1 MNKVLA
7 ASAIL
12 LTSAMPVMA
21 TPFVDI
27 ETYWRVYLPFGT
39 PAGISI
45 ACENGATPLATGG
58 QPGCIDFFSL
68 DKTVTTSSTLSATQT
83 AYVALTNNTGALYTG
98 VNASGDEVP
107 GGIVLGTAYAG
118 VYPGGDL
125 GIDDAATESAS
136 FTSSVNGDG
145 VESSYSCSL
154 PGSTGSFTDAQKAC
168 QDGIGTAD
176 VSEGAADAGDLDGL
190 FSDGIGPGTTIYLP
204 YVSTITADFTIGS
217 DPPPARADPV
227 PEPSSLACFGLFLMG
242 IVMLGAS
249 KILNR
254 G

>member
-12 LTSAMPVMA
+12 LASAMPAMA

-39 PAGISI
+39 PAGITIS
-45 ACENGATPLATGG
+45 CENGATSLATGG
-58 QPGCIDFFSL
+58 QPGCVDFFSL
-68 DKTVTTSSTLSATQT
+68 DKTVTTSGTLSATQT
-83 AYVALTNNTGALYTG
+83 AYVEITNNTGALYTG
-98 VNASGDEVP
+98 VNAFGDEVP
-107 GGIVLGTAYAG
+107 GGILLGTAYAG
-118 VYPGGDL
+118 AYPGGDL
-125 GIDDAATESAS
+125 GIDNAATESAS
-136 FTSSVNGDG
+136 FTSSVAGAG
-145 VESSYSCSL
+145 VESSYSCSIGGAD
-154 PGSTGSFTDAQKAC
+154 GSTDARRECPDGVGS
-168 QDGIGTAD
+168 AD
-176 VSEGAADAGDLDGL
+176 VSEGLANAGGL
-190 FSDGIGPGTTIYLP
+190 EGPFSDGIPPGTIYLP

-217 DPPPARADPV
+217 DPPAADPV